1 MGARVFQ
8 QSHASGHRAARQI
21 RREPAHHPGA
31 DRQDPVPGLRRDR
44 CPAQGLD
51 GQMARN
57 NGVIEAARQSGRIP
71 WLLVA
76 APLAVLLLFFAL
88 PNALLLSASFVKSE
102 AQQLTNELTLE
113 NYQFLFT
120 RPLYIWAFIRTFI
133 VGVSVGLIDVV
144 LGYPLAYFLVR
155 TRSRWKGVL
164 IALSLAP
171 LLASVVVRTYGWY
184 IILNRFGV
192 ANDVLLGLGVIDERI
207 PFMPSTGAIIVGL
220 AHALLPYTVL
230 SIMGSLQG
238 INPNLEAAAMSLGAN
253 RTRTFFDVVLPL
265 CLPGIAG
272 GFLLVF
278 SIAISAYATPA
289 ILGGPATQVAA
300 TAIYNFIIQL
310 LDWSLGAALAVILI
324 VSSLLLLYAAARLG
338 ASRAAL

>member
-1 MGARVFQ
+1 MVRTSRWSSV
-8 QSHASGHRAARQI
+8 
-21 RREPAHHPGA
+21 PAH
-31 DRQDPVPGLRRDR
+31 
-44 CPAQGLD
+44 
-51 GQMARN
+51 
-57 NGVIEAARQSGRIP
+57 

-76 APLAVLLLFFAL
+76 VPAAVLLAFFVL
-88 PNALLLSASFVKSE
+88 PNALLLSASFLKSE
-102 AQQLTNELTLE
+102 AQQLTAEPTLD
-113 NYQFLFT
+113 NYRFLLT
-120 RPLYIWAFIRTFI
+120 RPLYLQVFLRTFV
-133 VGVSVGLIDVV
+133 VGISVGLIDVA

-192 ANDVLLGLGVIDERI
+192 ANDALLAVGLLDERI
-207 PFMPSTGAIIVGL
+207 AFMPSTGAIVIGL

-230 SIMGSLQG
+230 TIMSSLNG
-238 INPNLEAAAMSLGAN
+238 INPNLESAAMSLGAT
-253 RTRTFFDVVLPL
+253 RTRTFFNVVLPL
-265 CLPGIAG
+265 SLPGIAG
-272 GFLLVF
+272 GFILVF

-300 TAIYNFIIQL
+300 TAIYGFMLQI

-324 VSSLLLLYAAARLG
+324 ASSLALLYAASRFGARRV
-338 ASRAAL
+338 AI

>member
-1 MGARVFQ
+1 MTYARW
-8 QSHASGHRAARQI
+8 
-21 RREPAHHPGA
+21 RRRVPAH
-31 DRQDPVPGLRRDR
+31 
-44 CPAQGLD
+44 
-51 GQMARN
+51 
-57 NGVIEAARQSGRIP
+57 
-71 WLLVA
+71 WLLIVVPA
-76 APLAVLLLFFAL
+76 LALLAFFVL
-88 PNALLLSASFVKSE
+88 PNALLLSASFLKSE
-102 AQQLTNELTLE
+102 AQQLTTQPTLD
-113 NYQFLFT
+113 NYRFLFT
-120 RPLYIWAFIRTFI
+120 RPLYLEVFVRTFLVGI
-133 VGVSVGLIDVV
+133 SVGVLDVL

-155 TRSRWKGVL
+155 TRSRWKGPL

-192 ANDVLLGLGVIDERI
+192 ANDMLLGLGVIENRI
-207 PFMPSTGAIIVGL
+207 AFMPSTGAIIIGL

-230 SIMGSLQG
+230 SIMGSLNG
-238 INPNLEAAAMSLGAN
+238 INPNLESAAMSLGAS
-253 RTRTFFDVVLPL
+253 RLRTFVHVVLPL
-265 CLPGIAG
+265 SLPGIAG

-300 TAIYNFIIQL
+300 TAIYSFIVQL